1 MSIGGAGDDD
11 GRVPIK
17 ALMSGQ
23 DVGAVNR
30 LPMLPGSRVLPS
42 YEKRSRQCPATR
54 VLSAKLW
61 TDLAESHGTGHAFLY
76 PAKPC
81 DASPDMA
88 CAGLPW
94 QPRGQANP
102 STTHSQHTQ
111 GKQPDPSPSS
121 EHQTQPRL
129 DNYVRAHVYSLHT
142 PLLPTL
148 ALILILIRPI
158 NKLGGISSPASQN
171 QPSGSLTSPSRLGRQ
186 TKSRHNTRRVYP

>member
-81 DASPDMA
+81 DESPDMA

-94 QPRGQANP
+94 QPSGHGSEPLN
-102 STTHSQHTQ
+102 SSLTTNTQ

-148 ALILILIRPI
+148 ALALILIRPI
-158 NKLGGISSPASQN
+158 NKLGGISSTASQN
-171 QPSGSLTSPSRLGRQ
+171 QPGGSLTSPSRLGR
-186 TKSRHNTRRVYP
+186 